1 MKVSHAWL
9 KAFVPHN
16 LSAERVGELLSRHV
30 ATLDGI
36 EKTRGDLSKV
46 VVARVLASEKVPDT
60 RLSFNKVDDGS
71 GTILEV
77 VCGAPNVTVGKLYPF
92 ARVGTLLPNGMLIE
106 ARKVRG
112 MISHG
117 MLCSADEIKLGT
129 DHDGILELN
138 IDVAPGTP
146 LLDAM
151 VLGDTVLDVDVLPN
165 RPDLLSHQGVARE
178 IAALTGKPMRLPEE
192 LAAISLKLVAPTK
205 PKAAKGATSAASDG
219 ISVRIDDAKD
229 CPRYLATIIRGVKVG
244 PSPDWLRER
253 VESIGGRSINNV
265 VDATNYIL
273 QAFGQPVHAFDLS
286 RIAGKKIIVRRGNA
300 GEQLTTLD
308 GTARKLD
315 PSMLVI
321 ADAERA
327 SALAGIM
334 GGKDS
339 EVTDATTDVL
349 LEVATFAPKVVRAG
363 RRALGMTS
371 DAAYRFERG
380 IDDAGILGV
389 GNLAAMLIASVSG
402 GRIESLVDVGT
413 RWKPRKPIALDPL
426 RVSRLLG
433 DRVSPAETTKLLKS
447 VGFAVAKSGKSLKVT
462 APSWRND
469 VSRDVD
475 LIEEIARLRGYDTL
489 PDTIVP
495 FRPSN
500 APDHPLHLAGKRVAN
515 ALAASGFLELRSMP
529 FTKGDAMGSESH
541 ARVANPL
548 AEDEPFLRT
557 TILDTLSRRAEH
569 NLNRHAGDLRIFEVG
584 ATFAPR
590 KGQLPAEEIHAA
602 ALFMGGRRPVHFSE
616 PKPPAFDAW
625 DAKAIGEAMARA
637 AYPGRAISFEAGS
650 GAILWMIRAGE
661 LVVGAVQSIAL
672 DAPVWASPA
681 FGVELSLGRMPS
693 TPEAAQGKHDYLAK
707 VDATAWHPVFAP
719 IPATPSVDMDLALIV
734 PDARTAAE
742 VEQSIRSASGPTLE
756 RVTLF
761 DEYRGQGVP
770 DGARSLAWR
779 LTFRHPERTLREKE
793 IEGRRAQ
800 LLKTLQQELGIVV
813 RTG

>member
-9 KAFVPHN
+9 KAFVPHA
-16 LSAERVGELLSRHV
+16 LSAEKVGELLSRHV

-92 ARVGTLLPNGMLIE
+92 ARVGTLLPNGMRIE

-129 DHDGILELN
+129 DHDGILELAV
-138 IDVAPGTP
+138 DVPPGTP

-151 VLGDTVLDVDVLPN
+151 TLGDTVLEVDVLPN
-165 RPDLLSHQGVARE
+165 RPDLLSHRGVARE
-178 IAALTGKPMRLPEE
+178 IAALAGKQVRLPAE
-192 LAAISLKLVAPTK
+192 LTGLPRA
-205 PKAAKGATSAASDG
+205 PKAARGDSSVKAGGVSVKMHDWSDCG
-219 ISVRIDDAKD
+219 
-229 CPRYLATIIRGVKVG
+229 RYVGVVIRGVKVG
-244 PSPDWLRER
+244 PSPAWLRER

-273 QAFGQPVHAFDLS
+273 HGFGQPVHAFDL
-286 RIAGKKIIVRRGNA
+286 GKVGGQSIIVRRA
-300 GEQLTTLD
+300 KSGESLTTLD
-308 GTARKLD
+308 GTERKLD
-315 PSMLVI
+315 PAVLVI
-321 ADAERA
+321 ADAA
-327 SALAGIM
+327 APVALAGIM
-334 GGKDS
+334 GGQAS

-349 LEVATFAPKVVRAG
+349 LEVATFTPKVVRGG
-363 RRALGMTS
+363 RKLLGMNT
-371 DAAYRFERG
+371 DASYRYERG
-380 IDDAGILGV
+380 IDDASVLGV
-389 GNLAAMLIASVSG
+389 AAIAAGLIAQVAG
-402 GRIESLVDVGT
+402 GSIETVLDAGFVP
-413 RWKPRKPIALDPL
+413 KARKPIALDPA

-433 DRVSPAETTKLLKS
+433 DKVSASETTKLLKS
-447 VGFAVAKSGKSLKVT
+447 VGFGVVKSGKALKVT

-475 LIEEIARLRGYDTL
+475 LVEEIARLRGYDTL

-500 APDHPLHLAGKRVAN
+500 APDHALHLASKRVAN
-515 ALAASGFLELRSMP
+515 ALVAAGFLELRSMP
-529 FTKGDAMGSESH
+529 FTTGDARGSGSH

-548 AEDEPFLRT
+548 ADDEPFLRT
-557 TILDTLSRRAEH
+557 TILDTLARRAEH
-569 NLNRHAGDLRIFEVG
+569 NLNRSVGDLRLFEIG
-584 ATFAPR
+584 ATFASR
-590 KGQLPAEEIHAA
+590 KGTLPAEEIRAG

-625 DAKAIGEAMARA
+625 DAKAIAETMARA
-637 AYPGRAISFEAGS
+637 AFPGRPVSIEAGS
-650 GAILWMIRAGE
+650 GDVLWTIRAGGA
-661 LVVGAVQSIAL
+661 VVGTVQAVAL

-681 FGVELSLGRMPS
+681 FGVELSLGPMPS
-693 TPEAAQGKHDYLAK
+693 TPEAAAGTHDYLHK
-707 VDATAWHPVFAP
+707 TDATAWHPMFAP

-734 PDARTAAE
+734 PDARSAAE
-742 VEQSIRSASGPTLE
+742 VEKSIRAASGPTLE

-770 DGARSLAWR
+770 AGARSLAWR

>member
-9 KAFVPHN
+9 KAFVPHS
-16 LSAERVGELLSRHV
+16 LSAEKVGELLSRHV

-36 EKTRGDLSKV
+36 EKTRGDLAKV

-112 MISHG
+112 MVSHG

-138 IDVAPGTP
+138 VDVAPGTP

-151 VLGDTVLDVDVLPN
+151 VLGDTVLEVDVLPN

-178 IAALTGKPMRLPEE
+178 VAALTGKAMRLPEE
-192 LAAISLKLVAPTK
+192 LAAIPVKLVAPK
-205 PKAAKGATSAASDG
+205 APKTAKGASSATSG
-219 ISVRIDDAKD
+219 GVSVKIEDSKG

-253 VESIGGRSINNV
+253 IESIGGRSINNV

-286 RIAGKKIIVRRGNA
+286 KIEGKKIVIRRARA

-308 GTARKLD
+308 GAARKLD

-402 GRIESLVDVGT
+402 GRIETLVDVGT
-413 RWKPRKPIALDPL
+413 KWKPRKPIALEPA

-433 DRVSPAETTKLLKS
+433 DKVSPAETARLLKS
-447 VGFAVAKSGKSLKVT
+447 VGFGVAKSGKSLKVS

-515 ALAASGFLELRSMP
+515 ALVAAGFLELRSMP
-529 FTKGDAMGSESH
+529 FTKGDEKGSESH

-557 TILDTLSRRAEH
+557 SIMDTLARRAEH
-569 NLNRHAGDLRIFEVG
+569 NLNRSVGDLRLFEIG

-590 KGQLPAEEIHAA
+590 KGALPAEEIRAG
-602 ALFMGGRRPVHFSE
+602 ALFMGARRPTHFSE
-616 PKPPAFDAW
+616 PKPPAYDAW
-625 DAKAIGEAMARA
+625 DAKAIGESMARA
-637 AYPGRAISFEAGS
+637 AYPGRSISFEPGS
-650 GAILWMIRAGE
+650 NAVLWSIRAGDS
-661 LVVGAVQSIAL
+661 VVGTVESVSL

-681 FGVELSLGRMPS
+681 FGVELALGAMPS
-693 TPEAAQGKHDYLAK
+693 APEAAQGKHDYLRKA
-707 VDATAWHPVFAP
+707 DTSSWHPMFTP
-719 IPATPSVDMDLALIV
+719 IPTTPSVDMDLSLIV
-734 PDARTAAE
+734 PDARSAAD
-742 VEQSIRSASGPTLE
+742 VERAIRAASGPTLE

-770 DGARSLAWR
+770 EGARSLAWR

-793 IEGRRAQ
+793 IEGRRSQ

>member
-1 MKVSHAWL
+1 MKVSHSWL
-9 KAFVPHN
+9 KAFVPHA
-16 LSAERVGELLSRHV
+16 LTAEKVGELLSRHV

-138 IDVAPGTP
+138 VDVAPGTP

-151 VLGDTVLDVDVLPN
+151 PLGDTVLEVDVLPN

-178 IAALTGKPMRLPEE
+178 IAALTGKKLQLPAE
-192 LAAISLKLVAPTK
+192 LGGLAKA
-205 PKAAKGATSAASDG
+205 PKAVRGDSSVKAGGVSVKMHDWSDCG
-219 ISVRIDDAKD
+219 
-229 CPRYLATIIRGVKVG
+229 RYVGVVIRGVKVG

-253 VESIGGRSINNV
+253 VESTGGRSISNV
-265 VDATNYIL
+265 VDATNYVL
-273 QAFGQPVHAFDLS
+273 QGFGQPVHAFDLGK
-286 RIAGKKIIVRRGNA
+286 IAGKSIIVRRAKA
-300 GEQLTTLD
+300 GETLTTLD
-308 GTARKLD
+308 GTSRKLD
-315 PSMLVI
+315 PTVLVI
-321 ADAERA
+321 ADANDPV
-327 SALAGIM
+327 ALAGIM
-334 GGKDS
+334 GGQAS
-339 EVTDATTDVL
+339 EVTESTTDVL
-349 LEVATFAPKVVRAG
+349 LEVATFTPKVVRAG
-363 RRALGMTS
+363 RKLLGMNT
-371 DAAYRFERG
+371 DASYRYERG
-380 IDDAGILGV
+380 IDDASVPGV
-389 GNLAAMLIASVSG
+389 ALIAAGLIAKVAG
-402 GRIESLVDVGT
+402 GTIELVLDAGFVP
-413 RWKPRKPIALDPL
+413 KARKAIALDSA

-433 DRVSPAETTKLLKS
+433 VKVSSAEVTKLLKS
-447 VGFAVAKSGKSLKVT
+447 IGFAVVKSGKALKVT

-475 LIEEIARLRGYDTL
+475 LVEEIARLRGFDTL

-515 ALAASGFLELRSMP
+515 ALAGAGFLELRSMP
-529 FTKGDAMGSESH
+529 FTKGDTKGSESH

-557 TILDTLSRRAEH
+557 SILDTLARRAEH
-569 NLNRHAGDLRIFEVG
+569 NLNRHSGDLRIFEVG
-584 ATFAPR
+584 ATFSPR
-590 KGQLPAEEIHAA
+590 KGQLPAEEIRAA
-602 ALFMGGRRPVHFSE
+602 ALFMGARRPTHFSE
-616 PKPPAFDAW
+616 PKPPAFDSW
-625 DAKAIGEAMARA
+625 DAKAIGETMARA
-637 AYPGRAISFEAGS
+637 AFPGRAVTFDAGS
-650 GAILWMIRAGE
+650 GAVLWTIRAGE
-661 LVVGAVQSIAL
+661 SIVGTVQSVAL

-681 FGVELSLGRMPS
+681 FGVELSLGPMPS
-693 TPEAAQGKHDYLAK
+693 APEAAHGKHDYLAK
-707 VDATAWHPVFAP
+707 VDATGWHPMFTP
-719 IPATPSVDMDLALIV
+719 IPATPSVDMDLALVV
-734 PDARTAAE
+734 PDSRSAAE
-742 VEQSIRSASGPTLE
+742 VEGAIRAASGPTLE

-770 DGARSLAWR
+770 EGSRSLAWR

-793 IEGRRAQ
+793 IDGRRAQ